1 MADIITK
8 TFPQFISEQIERKY
22 MMMSYSS
29 FNRPQ
34 VIDSYCPYIISNI
47 TRDSENGKVYHETIA
62 NGGQEIYREFFKTKD
77 FAISEAFAN
86 RFGIRKVPI
95 ETLVK
100 VLGFNKEMIST
111 LFTETARK
119 KLDIIFVGF
128 GGTGVNTFH
137 WLSELAAWC
146 DMQDIFVNGVIMDA
160 DTIDFTNILRF
171 PMDMNKYHQ
180 RSSSIKNGIIEVM
193 YKTNLATNYAGLFK
207 RLIKLNNRLSSGS
220 SDDVLYDLGIN
231 KIKKNI
237 NKVSASQNTVF
248 YGAPDIPTREML
260 SDVNF
265 IAATHGDNECSLHI
279 KPKVDTQLQQES
291 YGMIQLNVFF
301 MNQLRMAIGLLEM
314 LARED
319 FSKIIDE
326 QDNEIFKF
334 DFFQYFSKHGS
345 KIVDDTGL
353 IFNMIKTTNRQG

>member
-8 TFPQFISEQIERKY
+8 TFPQFIGEQIERKY
-22 MMMSYSS
+22 MMMSYNS
-29 FNRPQ
+29 FNKPQ

-47 TRDSENGKVYHETIA
+47 TRDSEIGQVYHNTIT
-62 NGGQEIYREFFKTKD
+62 NSGQEIYREFFKTKD

-86 RFGIRKVPI
+86 RFCIRKVPI

-111 LFTETARK
+111 LFNETAKK

-128 GGTGVNTFH
+128 GGTGVNTFY
-137 WLSELAAWC
+137 WLSELAVWC
-146 DMQDIFVNGVIMDA
+146 DMQEVFVNGVIMDA

-180 RSSSIKNGIIEVM
+180 RSSALKSGIIEVM
-193 YKTNLATNYAGLFK
+193 HKTNLATNYAGLFK
-207 RLIKLNNRLSSGS
+207 RLIKLNSRLASSS
-220 SDDVLYDLGIN
+220 SQDTLYDLGIN
-231 KIKKNI
+231 RSKKNI
-237 NKVSASQNTVF
+237 TKVSASGNTVF
-248 YGAPDIPTREML
+248 YGAPDIPTRDML
-260 SDVNF
+260 SDVRF

-279 KPKVDTQLQQES
+279 RPKVDTQLQQES

-301 MNQLRMAIGLLEM
+301 MNQLRMAIGLLEI

-334 DFFQYFSKHGS
+334 DFFQYFLKHGS
-345 KIVDDTGL
+345 KIMADTGL
-353 IFNMIKTTNRQG
+353 MFNMRNTTNRQG

>member
-22 MMMSYSS
+22 MMMSYNS
-29 FNRPQ
+29 FNIPQ
-34 VIDSYCPYIISNI
+34 VIDSYCPYIILDI
-47 TRDSENGKVYHETIA
+47 TRDSEAGQVYHSTI
-62 NGGQEIYREFFKTKD
+62 NNDGQEKYIEFFKTKD

-111 LFTETARK
+111 LFNETAKK
-119 KLDIIFVGF
+119 KLDIVFVGF

-137 WLSELAAWC
+137 WLSELASWC
-146 DMQDIFVNGVIMDA
+146 DMQEIFVNGVVMDA

-180 RSSSIKNGIIEVM
+180 RSTSLKSGIIEVM

-207 RLIKLNNRLSSGS
+207 RLIKLNNRLSSS
-220 SDDVLYDLGIN
+220 SSQDVLYDLGIN
-231 KIKKNI
+231 KSRKNL
-237 NKVSASQNTVF
+237 NKVSAEQNTIF
-248 YGAPDIPTREML
+248 YGAPDIPTRDML
-260 SDVNF
+260 SDVRF

-279 KPKVDTQLQQES
+279 RPKVDTQLQQES

-301 MNQLRMAIGLLEM
+301 MNQLRMAIGLLEI

-326 QDNEIFKF
+326 QDNEILKF
-334 DFFQYFSKHGS
+334 DFFKYFSKHGS
-345 KIVDDTGL
+345 KIMDDTGL
-353 IFNMIKTTNRQG
+353 MFNMRNTTNRQG

>member
-8 TFPQFISEQIERKY
+8 TFPKFISEQIERKY
-22 MMMSYSS
+22 MIMSNNS
-29 FNRPQ
+29 FNKPQ
-34 VIDSYCPYIISNI
+34 VIDSYCPYIISSI
-47 TRDSENGKVYHETIA
+47 TRDSEMGQVYHDTIT
-62 NGGQEIYREFFKTKD
+62 NNGQEIYREFFKTKD

-111 LFTETARK
+111 LFNETAKK
-119 KLDIIFVGF
+119 KLDIVFVGF

-146 DMQDIFVNGVIMDA
+146 DMQEIFVNGVVMDA

-207 RLIKLNNRLSSGS
+207 RLIKLNSRLQLNSSLDIFS
-220 SDDVLYDLGIN
+220 ALGIGKDKKDTT
-231 KIKKNI
+231 KI
-237 NKVSASQNTVF
+237 SAQKSTIF
-248 YGAPDIPTREML
+248 YGAPDIPTRDML
-260 SDVNF
+260 SNVRF

-279 KPKVDTQLQQES
+279 RPKVDTQLQQES

-301 MNQLRMAIGLLEM
+301 MNQLRMAIGLLEL

-319 FSKIIDE
+319 FSKVIDE

-345 KIVDDTGL
+345 KIMADTGL
-353 IFNMIKTTNRQG
+353 MFNMINTTNRQG

>member
-22 MMMSYSS
+22 MMIPYRS

-34 VIDSYCPYIISNI
+34 VIDSYCPYIISSI
-47 TRDSENGKVYHETIA
+47 TIDSEMGQFYHSTI
-62 NGGQEIYREFFKTKD
+62 NNVGQEKYIEFFKTKD

-111 LFTETARK
+111 LFNETAKK

-146 DMQDIFVNGVIMDA
+146 DMQEIFINGVVMDA

-180 RSSSIKNGIIEVM
+180 RSTSVQRGIIEVM

-207 RLIKLNNRLSSGS
+207 RLTKLNNRLASSS
-220 SDDVLYDLGIN
+220 LNDVLYDLGIN
-231 KIKKNI
+231 RNKKNM
-237 NKVSASQNTVF
+237 NKVSANQNTVF
-248 YGAPDIPTREML
+248 YGAPDIPTRDML
-260 SDVNF
+260 SDVRF

-279 KPKVDTQLQQES
+279 RPKVDTQLQQES

-301 MNQLRMAIGLLEM
+301 MNQLRMAIGLLEI

-319 FSKIIDE
+319 FSKVIDE
-326 QDNEIFKF
+326 QDNEIFNF
-334 DFFQYFSKHGS
+334 NFFQYFLNHDS
-345 KIVDDTGL
+345 KIMADTGL
-353 IFNMIKTTNRQG
+353 MFNMRNTTNRQG